1 MEENKNKNPQENEQ
15 ALEDLSNKSQNT
27 LFNRMQLWPE
37 QLINFARKYFAHLL
51 TIGFI
56 LVSIFVVRIFTAN
69 LIIVAQDELK
79 TQAQKQAEQFIE
91 PTLVAGSN
99 IEWDNTLGMK
109 ALPPVQ
115 TQPDVLSVYRIS
127 QSNTLI
133 PERESLGVFKYTVQ
147 TGENLFYLADKFELK
162 PETILWGNYET
173 LYDNPQYL
181 QAGQELNILPVDGV
195 YYYYNAGEDLQ
206 KVAEFFGVNANQ
218 IVEFEGNNI
227 DAYTFDYNNPQLQE
241 SQWLIIPGGERE
253 LANWGPP
260 AVQRDNPAIAEYY
273 GAGFCGEIYEGAVG
287 MGSFLWPN
295 DIHLVTGY
303 QYYPPIHPGVD
314 LEGSTGDNIYA
325 TDNGVVV
332 YAGWSDYGFG
342 NLVIIDHG
350 SGWQSVYAHLDTY
363 YVSCGQSVT
372 RGDVIAL
379 MGNTGNSSG
388 SHLHFELISQYGHV
402 NPLDYFVEN

>member
-1 MEENKNKNPQENEQ
+1 MNDNNKTNPQEKNIT
-15 ALEDLSNKSQNT
+15 LEDLSNKLSSG
-27 LFNRMQLWPE
+27 LFDKTQLNIKK
-37 QLINFARKYFAHLL
+37 LINFLRPYFPHLL

-56 LVSIFVVRIFTAN
+56 LISILVVRIFTAN
-69 LIIVAQDELK
+69 LIIVAQDDLK
-79 TQAQKQAEQFIE
+79 SQAQRQAEELIE
-91 PTLVAGSN
+91 PTLAAGSN
-99 IEWDNTLGMK
+99 IEWENDLGMK

-115 TQPDVLSVYRIS
+115 TQPDALGVYRIS

-133 PERESLGVFKYTVQ
+133 PERENLGVFKYTVQ
-147 TGENLFYLADKFELK
+147 SGENLFYLADKFELQ

-195 YYYYNAGEDLQ
+195 YYYYNAGEDLE
-206 KVAEFFGVNANQ
+206 KVAEFFGVTASQ

-227 DAYTFDYNNPQLQE
+227 DSYTFDYNQPQLAE
-241 SQWLIIPGGERE
+241 SQWLIIPGGKRE

-287 MGSFLWPN
+287 TGTFIWPN
-295 DIHLVTGY
+295 NIHLVTGY

-325 TDNGVVV
+325 SDHGVVV

-372 RGDVIAL
+372 QGDIIAL

-402 NPLDYFVEN
+402 NPLDYFIGD